1 MKKIKSLKNYHD
13 EMNNKI
19 ILSGESHSSPLMSI
33 SFSESNALVEIGD
46 NVNIC
51 DSEIIIGKGSVLK
64 IGSGSVIKGRINIGA
79 FSKVIIGQKLSVT
92 SNVYLRA
99 VEATSITIGDDCLIA
114 SDVIIRTNDG
124 HPIYDVGTK
133 QRINKSRDVVIHDH
147 VWIGDQAVILKG
159 VTIHEGSIIAMRSL
173 VTKDVSRCSVAA
185 GIPASVIRTGTTWE
199 HSLGDFSP
207 QYYD

>member
-1 MKKIKSLKNYHD
+1 MKKINALKNYHD

-19 ILSGESHSSPLMSI
+19 VLGGEPCSSHLMSI

-46 NVNIC
+46 NVNLC
-51 DSEIIIGKGSVLK
+51 DSEIVIGKGSVLR

-79 FSKVIIGQKLSVT
+79 FSTVTIGKKLSVT

-124 HPIYDVGTK
+124 HPIYDVETK
-133 QRINKSRDVVIHDH
+133 QRINKSRDVVIQDH
-147 VWIGDQAVILKG
+147 VWIGDQVVILKG
-159 VTIHEGSIIAMRSL
+159 VTVHEGSIIAMRSL

-185 GIPASVIRTGTTWE
+185 GIPASIIRTGTTWE
-199 HSLGDFSP
+199 HSLGDYSP
-207 QYYD
+207 KYYD